1 LTGLHESLGNYDRH
15 ALQRWRVL
23 SVEAVFKMNH
33 NIESDFNL
41 LFASSIVELET
52 FLQDILPQTSIPFHF
67 IGFEEHPQL
76 LAIVKSARELSFR
89 IQHGI
94 VSCRLFV
101 TITASGGE
109 GDDVIGAYA
118 YGLER
123 SDEGRSVLLEP
134 KAITGLKLRSYLG
147 R

>member
-1 LTGLHESLGNYDRH
+1 
-15 ALQRWRVL
+15 
-23 SVEAVFKMNH
+23 MNH

-41 LFASSIVELET
+41 MFASSIVELET
-52 FLQDILPQTSIPFHF
+52 FLQDILPQTSIPFRF

-89 IQHGI
+89 IQHGHGMA
-94 VSCRLFV
+94 SCRLFV

-109 GDDVIGAYA
+109 GDDVVGAYA

-123 SDEGRSVLLEP
+123 SDVGRSVLLEP
-134 KAITGLKLRSYLG
+134 KAITGHKIRSYLG